1 MSIET
6 HYCETTLEAFEYLDK
21 LALQG
26 NDFIFRGHKKEEY
39 KLKTTLH
46 RHRKI
51 PHSDCSDIDEMIDQ
65 FRVGLTR
72 IGIAPFQSD
81 SRLDWLEYARHHGV
95 PTPVLDFTY
104 SPYIALFFAF
114 NGIRKKNDSGTKEY
128 VVVNALNISKL
139 AMFWAKSL
147 SNSHE
152 FQQVRYEQFLYPTEE
167 LFKDRFRTHT
177 LQFIPFSG
185 KFNTR
190 MHRQQGALLFDTL
203 QYEAFTTFKVNNLD
217 ELIEQY
223 AEPDTY
229 LPDGTIV
236 EKGSPTLHRVLI
248 NKNCVSDV
256 FAKLELMGISGGAL
270 FMNAD
275 GVAQDVV
282 NAYNYNIKT
291 CYLRDMRFK
300 PPTDY

>member
-6 HYCETTLEAFEYLDK
+6 QYCKTTAEAFEYLDK
-21 LALQG
+21 LAFLE

-39 KLKTTLH
+39 KLETTLH

-51 PHSDCSDIDEMIDQ
+51 PHSHGSDIDEMIHQ

-72 IGIAPFQSD
+72 LGIAPFQSD
-81 SRLDWLEYARHHGV
+81 SRLDWLEYARHHSV

-114 NGIRKKNDSGTKEY
+114 NGIKKSYDRDAEEY
-128 VVVNALNISKL
+128 VVVNALNVNKL
-139 AMFWAKSL
+139 AMFWAKAF
-147 SNSHE
+147 SNSCPMQDE
-152 FQQVRYEQFLYPTEE
+152 RYNQFLYPKEE
-167 LFKDRFRTHT
+167 LFKDKFPTHT
-177 LQFIPFSG
+177 LQFIPFPG

-190 MHRQQGALLFDTL
+190 MYRQQGALLFDTL
-203 QYEAFTTFKVNNLD
+203 QYEAFKTFKANNLD
-217 ELIEQY
+217 ELIENY
-223 AEPDTY
+223 IEPDTH
-229 LPDGTIV
+229 LPDHKI
-236 EKGSPTLHRVLI
+236 EKGSPTLYKVFI

-270 FMNAD
+270 YMNAE

-282 NAYNYNIKT
+282 NAYNYNSKT
-291 CYLRDMRFK
+291 SYLRDMRFT
-300 PPTDY
+300 PPDEVI